1 MISHGALSNIL
12 PEVCD
17 GTPRIRSH
25 TNWHRNKQS
34 VTRSRDQSS
43 FISMAYYMGMDFG
56 TSGARLTVIDG
67 EAIFSEV
74 M

>member
-1 MISHGALSNIL
+1 
-12 PEVCD
+12 
-17 GTPRIRSH
+17 
-25 TNWHRNKQS
+25 
-34 VTRSRDQSS
+34 
-43 FISMAYYMGMDFG
+43 MAYYMGMDFG